1 MTLTLRPLSPEAFAP
16 FGTVTVLAPGLTQG
30 ADPVRLVTEIENAR
44 ATARLHVD
52 FTTAAPSPLPLAAR
66 LFERHPSNSQSFIPL
81 AVTRALILVAP
92 AAPSGAPDLAAAQAF
107 AAGGDQAVTY
117 RAGVWH
123 HPLTALDAPGFFV
136 ILTFR
141 AGDDG
146 DTVLFPLP
154 TKLTIAA

>member
-16 FGTVTVLAPGLTQG
+16 FGTVTALVPG
-30 ADPVRLVTEIENAR
+30 ADPIRLVAEIENVR

-66 LFERHPSNSQSFIPL
+66 LFERHPANSQSFIPL
-81 AVTRALILVAP
+81 AATRALILVAP

-117 RAGVWH
+117 RRGVWH
-123 HPLTALDAPGFFV
+123 HKLTALDAPGFFV

-141 AGDDG
+141 AGDDD
-146 DTVLFPLP
+146 DTVLFSLP
-154 TKLTIAA
+154 APLTIAA